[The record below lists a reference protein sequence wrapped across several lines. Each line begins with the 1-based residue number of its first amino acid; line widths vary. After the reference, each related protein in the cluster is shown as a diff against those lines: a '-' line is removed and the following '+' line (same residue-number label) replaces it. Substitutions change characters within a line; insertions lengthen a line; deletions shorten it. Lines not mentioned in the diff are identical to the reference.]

1 MSGLNKVVWAEG
13 VFLGQQHFQAWDR
26 YQANRIQFA
35 QKSFHPFYWG
45 LSALQWSDV
54 ALREGRLELQ
64 RLECI
69 LPDGR
74 AIDYRREQDAP
85 VFLDLT
91 TVGRDEFT
99 VVLAVPNNS
108 LVEGIAGYQA
118 AGRIGG
124 WIAGYHDLS
133 DESDSSRNREVMMA
147 KPNLLLRTDTDSMEQ
162 MANLRLVRIQKQYD
176 GEFKI
181 VKDILPASLA
191 IHAVES
197 LREMYQACADMLANI
212 VRDFAKTRIRIGDV
226 SSYSST
232 ELGDFLFQKELVV
245 LLPDYKAGLQHGRVH
260 PYQFYL
266 QLCRLHQVCATF
278 LDPEHIDRVVEYS
291 HDRLEDSL
299 SPLLSQIRLMLSLKK
314 ERPEDAVEFKA
325 LSPGRFE
332 TSLIPRHA
340 LENFTFYLAVDA
352 KQDSVDWVP
361 RFTQLCKL
369 ASPEQLETVVASG
382 LPGVIMRHIQ
392 RLPQKIR
399 VKSGYEYFHVST
411 DSDLWD
417 KVLQSQ
423 RFGVFC
429 LGEFADATIE
439 LIMLDDK

>member
-26 YQANRIQFA
+26 YQADRIQFI
-35 QKSFHPFYWG
+35 QKAFQPFYWG
-45 LSALQWSDV
+45 LSALHWNEV
-54 ALREGRLELQ
+54 ALREGRFELQ
-64 RLECI
+64 KLECI

-74 AIDYRREQDAP
+74 TIDYRREQDAP

-91 TVGRDEFT
+91 SVGRDEFT
-99 VVLAVPNNS
+99 VILAVPNNP

-124 WIAGYHDLS
+124 WIAGYHDLT
-133 DESDSSRNREVMMA
+133 DDSDSSRRREVMLA
-147 KPNLLLRTDTDSMEQ
+147 KPNLLLRTDADAVDQ
-162 MANLRLVRIQKQYD
+162 MGCLRLVRIQKQYD
-176 GEFKI
+176 GEFKV
-181 VKDILPASLA
+181 VKDILPASIVVQA
-191 IHAVES
+191 NEH

-245 LLPDYKAGLQHGRVH
+245 LLPEYKAGLQHARVH
-260 PYQFYL
+260 PHQFYL

-278 LDPEHIDRVVEYS
+278 LDPENIDRVAEYS

-299 SPLLSQIRLMLSLKK
+299 TPLFNQIRSMLSLKK
-314 ERPEDAVEFKA
+314 ERPEDGVEFKA

-332 TSLIPRHA
+332 TTQIPRHT
-340 LENFTFYLAVDA
+340 LENFIFYLAVDA
-352 KQDSVDWVP
+352 KQDTVDWVP

-382 LPGVIMRHIQ
+382 LPGVVMRHIQ

-399 VKSGYEYFHVST
+399 VKSGYEYFQIST
-411 DSDLWD
+411 DGELWD

-423 RFGVFC
+423 KFGVFC
-429 LGEFADATIE
+429 LGEFADSVIE

>member
-26 YQANRIQFA
+26 YQADRLHFIQKQF
-35 QKSFHPFYWG
+35 QPFYWG
-45 LSALQWSDV
+45 LNTLQWSDV

-85 VFLDLT
+85 VFLDLSS
-91 TVGRDEFT
+91 VGRDEFT
-99 VVLAVPNNS
+99 VMLAVPSNA
-108 LVEGIAGYQA
+108 LVEGIAGYSA
-118 AGRIGG
+118 SGRVGG
-124 WIAGYHDLS
+124 WIAGYHDLP
-133 DESDSSRNREVMMA
+133 DDSDSSRQREVMMA
-147 KPNLLLRTDTDSMEQ
+147 KPNLLLRSDTDAMDQ
-162 MANLRLVRIQKQYD
+162 MSCLRLVRIQKQYD
-176 GEFKI
+176 GEFKV
-181 VKDILPASLA
+181 VKETLPASLVVN
-191 IHAVES
+191 AVHP
-197 LREMYQACADMLANI
+197 LRDMYQACADMLANL
-212 VRDFAKTRIRIGDV
+212 VRDFSKTRLRIGDV

-245 LLPDYKAGLQHGRVH
+245 LLPEYKAGLQHGRVH

-266 QLCRLHQVCATF
+266 QLCRLHQICATF
-278 LDPEHIDRVVEYS
+278 LDPESIDRITDYN

-299 SPLLSQIRLMLSLKK
+299 LPLLTQIRSMLQLKK

-325 LSPGRFE
+325 ISPGRFE
-332 TSLIPRHA
+332 STQIPRHA

-382 LPGVIMRHIQ
+382 LPGVVMRHIQ

-399 VKSGYEYFHVST
+399 VKSGYEYFQVST
-411 DSDLWD
+411 DSELWD